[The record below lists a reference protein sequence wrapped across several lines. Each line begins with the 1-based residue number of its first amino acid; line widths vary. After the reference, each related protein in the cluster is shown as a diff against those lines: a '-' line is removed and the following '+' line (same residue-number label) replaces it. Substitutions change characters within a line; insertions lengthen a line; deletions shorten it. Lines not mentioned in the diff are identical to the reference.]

1 MDSAMDAMSP
11 VPANQPLTSHINREM
26 PLSLSQD
33 SIATVTMQGYVIVDY
48 PLPAVTVRSARTNTT
63 TSYVGHADYVFLDV
77 VKNMEFPAEDEA
89 FCLETEQF
97 WERAAGRV
105 VIKVTAE
112 QMLHGDS
119 LAQVVAE
126 TIALMKGQYRCVLF
140 VVYRCRE
147 HS

>member
-1 MDSAMDAMSP
+1 MDAMTP
-11 VPANQPLTSHINREM
+11 VPANQPLTSPINREM
-26 PLSLSQD
+26 PLSLSQNN
-33 SIATVTMQGYVIVDY
+33 IASVKLQGYVIMDY

-77 VKNMEFPAEDEA
+77 VKRLKFPAEDEA
-89 FCLETEQF
+89 RCLETKQF

-105 VIKVTAE
+105 VINVQAE
-112 QMLHGDS
+112 QMLDSDS

-140 VVYRCRE
+140 MVYRCRE